1 MPIRRSRYPC
11 ISTCRATSFRLSSIA
26 SRNFIDL
33 EVTEVWRIPYVNPGA
48 QFVEE
53 KAELMPRIEAVL
65 AGGMHVGGTE
75 IEALE
80 REIADYVGTRHAVA
94 LNSGT
99 DALIFGMI
107 AAGIGPGDEVITPPN
122 SFVASTAAIVRA
134 GATPVFADVRRDGLI
149 DPDAV
154 AAAVTPRTAAI
165 MPVHLWGGICD
176 MDALGA
182 IAERHGLA
190 IIEDA
195 AQAMGTKHRNRRAG
209 SLGAVGC
216 FSAHPL
222 KIFNALGDAGFI
234 TTDSDEI
241 ARRIRLLRNHGLA
254 DRDTVVEFGY
264 VSRLDALQGAVL
276 RFRLSRLDPMIER
289 RRANAGLYR
298 ELLKDV
304 PIVLPA
310 DKPYEFHTYVN
321 FVSQCDRRDELQKH
335 LAAKGIQTVVHYNTP
350 IHLQPAA
357 EKLGYR
363 RGQFPVTER
372 LCETILAL
380 PANQTLTRD
389 DIAEISG
396 EIRAVLGRRRS

>member
-1 MPIRRSRYPC
+1 MLIRRSRCLC
-11 ISTCRATSFRLSSIA
+11 ISICRTTSFRLSSIA
-26 SRNFIDL
+26 SRNSIDL
-33 EVTEVWRIPYVNPGA
+33 EVTEVWRIPYVNLGA

-53 KAELMPRIEAVL
+53 RAELMPRIEAIL
-65 AGGMHVGGTE
+65 ASGMHVGGPE

-80 REIADYVGTRHAVA
+80 REIADYVGTRHAIA

-154 AAAVTPRTAAI
+154 AAAVTSRTAAV

-176 MDALGA
+176 MEALWA

-190 IIEDA
+190 IVEDA
-195 AQAMGTKHRNRRAG
+195 AQAMGTRYRNRRAG
-209 SLGAVGC
+209 SLGTVGC

-222 KIFNALGDAGFI
+222 KIFNAVGDAGFI

-241 ARRIRLLRNHGLA
+241 AWRVRLLRNHGLV
-254 DRDTVVEFGY
+254 DRDTVSEFGY
-264 VSRLDALQGAVL
+264 VSRLDALQAAVL
-276 RFRLSRLDPMIER
+276 RYRLGRLDSMIER
-289 RRANAGLYR
+289 RRSNAAFYR
-298 ELLKDV
+298 QLLKGV
-304 PIVLPA
+304 SICLPEE
-310 DKPYEFHTYVN
+310 KPYEFHTFVN

-335 LAAKGIQTVVHYNTP
+335 LANMGVQTVVHYNTP

-357 EKLGYR
+357 KSLGCV
-363 RGQFPVTER
+363 RGQFPVTEK
-372 LCETILAL
+372 LCATILAL
-380 PANQTLTRD
+380 PANQTLSRG
-389 DIAEISG
+389 DIIYVTE
-396 EIRAVLGRRRS
+396 EIRRGLGPNS

>member
-1 MPIRRSRYPC
+1 
-11 ISTCRATSFRLSSIA
+11 
-26 SRNFIDL
+26 
-33 EVTEVWRIPYVNPGA
+33 VWRIPYVNPGA

-65 AGGMHVGGTE
+65 AGGMHVGGPE
-75 IEALE
+75 IEGLE

-149 DPDAV
+149 DPEAV
-154 AAAVTPRTAAI
+154 AAAVTPRTAAV

-176 MDALGA
+176 MEALWA
-182 IAERHGLA
+182 IAERHGFA
-190 IIEDA
+190 IVEDA
-195 AQAMGTKHRNRRAG
+195 AQAMGTRYHNRRAG
-209 SLGAVGC
+209 SLGTVGC

-241 ARRIRLLRNHGLA
+241 ASRVRLLRNHGLV
-254 DRDTVVEFGY
+254 DRDTVSEFGY
-264 VSRLDALQGAVL
+264 VSRLDALQAVVL
-276 RFRLSRLDPMIER
+276 RYRLGRLDEMIER
-289 RRANAGLYR
+289 RRSNAALYR
-298 ELLKDV
+298 ELLKGV
-304 PIVLPA
+304 VIRLPQE
-310 DKPYEFHTYVN
+310 KPYEFHTFVN
-321 FVSQCDRRDELQKH
+321 FVSQCERRDELQKH
-335 LAAKGIQTVVHYNTP
+335 LADKGVQTVVHYNTP

-357 EKLGYR
+357 ESLGCV
-363 RGQFPVTER
+363 RGQFPVTET
-372 LCETILAL
+372 LCATILAL
-380 PANQTLTRD
+380 PANQTLSRD
-389 DIAEISG
+389 DIIYVTD
-396 EIRAVLGRRRS
+396 EIRRVLGPNSQT

>member
-1 MPIRRSRYPC
+1 MPIRRSRCPC
-11 ISTCRATSFRLSSIA
+11 TSTYRAIRFRLSSIA
-26 SRNFIDL
+26 SRNSTDL

-53 KAELMPRIEAVL
+53 KAELMPRIEAIL
-65 AGGMHVGGTE
+65 AGGMHVGGPE

-80 REIADYVGTRHAVA
+80 REIADYVGTHHAVA

-122 SFVASTAAIVRA
+122 SFVASTAAIAWA
-134 GATPVFADVRRDGLI
+134 GATPVFADVRWDGLL
-149 DPDAV
+149 DPEAV
-154 AAAVTPRTAAI
+154 EAAVTERTAAI

-176 MDALGA
+176 MDALWA

-195 AQAMGTKHRNRRAG
+195 AQAMGTRHRNRRAG
-209 SLGAVGC
+209 ALGTVGC

-222 KIFNALGDAGFI
+222 KIFNAVGDAGFI
-234 TTDSDEI
+234 TTDDDAI
-241 ARRIRLLRNHGLA
+241 ANRIRLLRNHGLV
-254 DRDTVVEFGY
+254 DRDTVGEFGT
-264 VSRLDALQGAVL
+264 VSRLDALQAAVL
-276 RFRLSRLDPMIER
+276 RFRLGKLDVMIER
-289 RRANAGLYR
+289 RRANAELYR
-298 ELLKDV
+298 TLLKGV
-304 PIVLPA
+304 PIRLPQQ
-310 DKPYEFHTYVN
+310 KPYEFHTFVN

-335 LAAKGIQTVVHYNTP
+335 LAGKGVQTVVHYNTP

-357 EKLGYR
+357 AALGCR

-380 PANQTLTRD
+380 PANQTLV
-389 DIAEISG
+389 E
-396 EIRAVLGRRRS
+396 E